1 MWSTRYRSLLVLGLA
16 LGILSTGASA
26 QVVEPGSTQAH
37 LRQLQYFVGS
47 WEFSGID
54 LNQEVR
60 GTMTFQWDLD
70 RNILIHK
77 IHVIPVDEKKDP
89 LTVMYVIL
97 WDAKNKRFLERGY
110 GGYGGYGQ
118 AEWTRTEQGWRRK
131 GIGSWVLWNGQ
142 EITVDASFTIT
153 NKDQF
158 VLQGT
163 VDKKDEGPFKT
174 DLKVTRLSGKPV
186 GAKAPWRW
194 LLGHWKQETS
204 DGKTGTMYWYK
215 PYRDADHLIGQWQ
228 QSDGTRLTEVAGWR
242 PDTQTLVSQS
252 YGSDGQY
259 FDVTF
264 NEVSRLRMKGPFHRR
279 LADGTTQSGTFE
291 IKQVNENT
299 AQVREVAT
307 DGTVVTAD
315 FERVDAA
322 ADTRTAVK
330 AWWKFQAGEWTV
342 SWSDGVVVDVI
353 YTLASN
359 GEALRGTH
367 TGRNGNTAISVLGW
381 DAFTRRVLHNG
392 FGSQGN
398 SWSTSYTIV
407 TPTEMRGELRGV
419 DQGGVDQEGATL
431 LGNITVKKV
440 DAKTL
445 SYRIDSINSKGETI
459 TSTAIGVRQTKE

>member
-1 MWSTRYRSLLVLGLA
+1 MWSTRYRSPLVLALA
-16 LGILSTGASA
+16 LGILSTSASA

-54 LNQEVR
+54 LNQEVS
-60 GTMTFQWDLD
+60 GTMTFQWDLN

-77 IHVIPVDEKKDP
+77 IHVIPVNEEKDP

-118 AEWTRTEQGWRRK
+118 AEWTKTEQGWRRK

-142 EITVDASFTIT
+142 EITVDAAFTI
-153 NKDQF
+153 NNQDQF

-163 VDKKDEGPFKT
+163 VDKQDEGPFKT
-174 DLKVTRLSGKPV
+174 DLKVTRLSGKPG

-204 DGKTGTMYWYK
+204 DGNTGTMYWYK

-228 QSDGTRLTEVAGWR
+228 QSDGTRLTEIAGWR
-242 PDTQTLVSQS
+242 PDTQTLVSHA

-291 IKQVNENT
+291 IKQVDENT

-315 FERVDAA
+315 FQRVDTATDA
-322 ADTRTAVK
+322 RTVAK
-330 AWWKFQAGEWTV
+330 EWYKFQAGKWTI
-342 SWSDGVVVDVI
+342 SWSDGVVVEGT
-353 YTLASN
+353 YTRGSN

-367 TGRNGNTAISVLGW
+367 TSRDGNSNTSLWGW
-381 DAFTRRVLHNG
+381 DAFQRRIRHTG
-392 FGSQGN
+392 YGAQGN
-398 SWSTSYTIV
+398 SWSITYTKV
-407 TPTEMRGELRGV
+407 TPTEMQGEVRGSNRDGLSMLGHV
-419 DQGGVDQEGATL
+419 TL
-431 LGNITVKKV
+431 KQI
-440 DAKTL
+440 DANTF
-445 SYRIDSINSKGETI
+445 SYRVETINGKGEKV
-459 TSTAIGVRQTKE
+459 TSTATGIRQTKE